1 MRYVN
6 CKKYAHTILDA
17 VKAVP
22 KKKKLVIF
30 TAGDDA
36 ASAAYVRGKIRDCE
50 YCGIPY
56 DHITVN
62 TEEELAWGIAFKR
75 IDPEVGGIIIQLP
88 LPKGWNADYFT
99 NLVPFH
105 LDVDGFVHNSAFK
118 PCTAEGIMYIL
129 HKELGDLAG
138 KNALV
143 VGRGNLVGLP
153 VAKMLLQDDCTV
165 TVAHSKTKHL
175 YNLIANS
182 DIVVTGTGH
191 PELID
196 LQLCWRCDIVVD
208 AGIAK
213 GKDRKLCGDC
223 FNFYEGG
230 EATHP
235 AVTPVPGGVGLL
247 TRAVLMAHVVGLDV
261 SKL

>member
-1 MRYVN
+1 MRWID
-6 CKKYAHTILDA
+6 CKQYAQTILDA

-22 KKKKLVIF
+22 NKKKLIIF
-30 TAGDDA
+30 TAGNDA

-56 DHITVN
+56 EHIISY

-75 IDPEVGGIIIQLP
+75 IDPTVGGIIVQLP
-88 LPKGWNADYFT
+88 LPKGWDAKYLT

-129 HKELGDLAG
+129 HKELGTLAG
-138 KNALV
+138 KSAVV
-143 VGRGNLVGLP
+143 VGRGALVGMP
-153 VAKMLLQDDCTV
+153 VAKMLLKEDCTV
-165 TVAHSKTKHL
+165 TIAHSKTQRLSRH
-175 YNLIANS
+175 IAGA
-182 DIVVTGTGH
+182 DIVVAGTGQ
-191 PELID
+191 PSLID
-196 LQLCWRCDIVVD
+196 LTDCWGAQVVID

-213 GKDRKLCGDC
+213 GDDGKLHGDC
-223 FNFYEGG
+223 FNFHKDTL
-230 EATHP
+230 AHP

-247 TRAVLMAHVVGLDV
+247 TRAMLMAHVAGLDV
-261 SKL
+261 NTV